1 MLIFMPSKAPLLFP
15 NQVKQLRELGERLRE
30 ARLRRRFPA
39 SLVAKRADLSR
50 PTLTKVEQGEP
61 AVTMGTYL
69 RVMAVLGLDKD
80 LGLLA
85 ASDPVGRRLQDAE
98 LTTPRR
104 APKTRKAKAN
114 PDETLDGRPNGRQ
127 ENA

>member
-1 MLIFMPSKAPLLFP
+1 MPQRAPLLFP
-15 NQVKQLRELGERLRE
+15 TQVKQLRELGERLRE

-61 AVTMGTYL
+61 SVTMGSYL
-69 RVMAVLGLDKD
+69 RVMSVLGLDKD

-85 ASDPVGRRLQDAE
+85 ASDPVGRRLQDAQ
-98 LTTPRR
+98 LATPRR
-104 APKTRKAKAN
+104 APKTTPSRL
-114 PDETLDGRPNGRQ
+114 P
-127 ENA
+127 